1 MPVQLEAIAF
11 NHDTSAAT
19 GDALTIRRN
28 ATQGVTVPEWRRG
41 LSATPEDSPAAY
53 AKAAVAGNTLTI
65 KVQLSCTDPR
75 LSTIKVRALD
85 ADVDPWPGPGG
96 CLGFIIWLLRLLA
109 RALVGNVL
117 GEVAAR
123 TITFPASG
131 TTGLEPFTL
140 TGVRLARVGV
150 GVRTTRWRWQYRP
163 AGGGAWTDFA
173 TTSHRIYVLL
183 DIPTAPWVQTPGSPQ
198 LPWTDVLDRACDWAS
213 LAMSRDEAA
222 EKSPGACTTLGH
234 RSSSTTVR
242 AADPAATLLAR
253 LIALHSSNG

>member
-131 TTGLEPFTL
+131 TVGISP
-140 TGVRLARVGV
+140 VGV
-150 GVRTTRWRWQYRP
+150 TVKEVRQNMTATGQG
-163 AGGGAWTDFA
+163 AGGGAMADGA
-173 TTSHRIYVLL
+173 LIGMEGTSGGL
-183 DIPTAPWVQTPGSPQ
+183 DGS
-198 LPWTDVLDRACDWAS
+198 
-213 LAMSRDEAA
+213 
-222 EKSPGACTTLGH
+222 TLVHGNW
-234 RSSSTTVR
+234 RVKC
-242 AADPAATLLAR
+242 R
-253 LIALHSSNG
+253 L